1 MQKNLVDRLYSRMH
15 NNPYKV
21 LICNCVMKILYGV
34 IWILPTHI
42 TSFTCGEIL
51 YTLISLNDK
60 KYQFVLILQEF
71 TCILNLLQNSWETK
85 QKTIQEQSKLINKSQ
100 ITFFYSLG
108 LTLK

>member
-1 MQKNLVDRLYSRMH
+1 MQKTLVDRLYSRMH

-21 LICNCVMKILYGV
+21 LICNCTMKILYGV

-42 TSFTCGEIL
+42 TSFTCREIL

-71 TCILNLLQNSWETK
+71 TCILNLPQNSWETK
-85 QKTIQEQSKLINKSQ
+85 QKQSKNSLKTHKQ
-100 ITFFYSLG
+100 IT
-108 LTLK
+108 K